1 MAILFNK
8 IERGNPSNASAPKK
22 WYPVLKTLRRVME
35 KDVAKEI
42 SDETTLNRKEAEM
55 SLIQL
60 EKVLIRNLL
69 SSNSVQI
76 GDWGTFYLTC
86 NGMGADTKEGVTANN
101 IRNLNIRFT
110 PGKSLKDALAGASFI
125 AAEKMVTK

>member
-8 IERGNPSNASAPKK
+8 IERSNPGNPSAPKK
-22 WYPVLKTLRRVME
+22 WYPVLKALRRVKE
-35 KDVAKEI
+35 KDVAKDI
-42 SDETTLNRKEAEM
+42 ADETTLNRKEAEM
-55 SLIQL
+55 ALVQL

-86 NGMGADTKEGVTANN
+86 KSTPSNTKGEVTANN
-101 IRNLNIRFT
+101 IDNLNVRFLA
-110 PGKSLKDALAGASFI
+110 GKSLKDALREATFI
-125 AAEKMVTK
+125 PAESIVTN